1 MDIEA
6 KNLFTEGMSS
16 NRGAQ
21 LGQWQVKKVQ
31 NVISI
36 AIFENALVESNQN
49 NQLKT
54 IEFDFDLKFS
64 FIK

>member
-6 KNLFTEGMSS
+6 KNLFTEGMPS

-21 LGQWQVKKVQ
+21 LGQWQVKRG
-31 NVISI
+31 NETLTIGL
-36 AIFENALVESNQN
+36 FEQTLVESNQMN
-49 NQLKT
+49 KLRS

-64 FIK
+64 F